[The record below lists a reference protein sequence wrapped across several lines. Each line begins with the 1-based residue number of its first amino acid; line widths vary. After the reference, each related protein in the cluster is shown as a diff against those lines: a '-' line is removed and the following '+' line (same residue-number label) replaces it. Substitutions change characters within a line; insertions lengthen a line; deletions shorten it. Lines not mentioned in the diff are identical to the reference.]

1 MKLSDASKAFI
12 EQRSASKATATLRN
26 YNTTLN
32 RLQFVVGDIDIA
44 TLDVEHVDRM
54 VASMREQ
61 GLAAG
66 SINNSIGNLSSFC
79 KWARARG
86 HMSHNQDPIADRDPI
101 REQPKV
107 LEWIPMSQFP
117 HLLDSA
123 RDPLDRMLIA
133 MGLYTMSRQSEIVN
147 VQLKD
152 IDLDA
157 GFIDMT
163 IFKSR
168 DTDRVPIS
176 RELDRELRRYLKWY
190 QQELGRPLEEGFYLI
205 CGKKPVGFQTLGLDP
220 YSWYKKPEEIVR
232 RTLERAGMKTP
243 DRVGVHFLRRSAAR
257 AAFDELVKS
266 GYDGAL
272 RQVQTWLHHKQSTQT
287 EHYLGLTLDRD
298 ARDKQ
303 VRGRA
308 LFPSLEADNVV
319 PLREVSDGEDVHAA
333 M

>member
-1 MKLSDASKAFI
+1 MKLSQATTAFI

-26 YNTTLN
+26 YNTTLT
-32 RLQFVVGDIDIA
+32 RLQFIVGDIDITA
-44 TLDVEHVDRM
+44 LDVEHVDRM

-61 GLAAG
+61 GLSAG
-66 SINNSIGNLSSFC
+66 TINNSIGNLSTFC

-86 HMSHNQDPIADRDPI
+86 HMSHSQDPISDRDPI
-101 REQPKV
+101 REPPKALV
-107 LEWIPMSQFP
+107 WLPMSQFP
-117 HLLDSA
+117 HLLDST

-133 MGLYTMSRQSEIVN
+133 MGLYTMCRQSEIVN
-147 VQLKD
+147 VRLKD

-157 GFIDMT
+157 GYIDVT
-163 IFKSR
+163 IFKSGT
-168 DTDRVPIS
+168 TDRVPIS
-176 RELDRELRRYLKWY
+176 CELDRELRRYLKWY
-190 QQELGRPLEEGFYLI
+190 QTELGRPLEEDFYLI
-205 CGKKPVGFQTLGLDP
+205 CGRKPVGFQKMGIDP
-220 YSWYKKPEEIVR
+220 YSWYKKSEEIVR
-232 RTLERAGMKTP
+232 RSLDRAGFKAP

-257 AAFDELVKS
+257 AAFDELVKT

-272 RQVQTWLHHKQSTQT
+272 RQVQTWLHHKHSTQT

-303 VRGRA
+303 VRGRP

-319 PLREVSDGEDVHAA
+319 PLREVPDGEDVHAA